1 LQPSINKLDSAEA
14 TSAGAQ
20 TARLTGYF
28 LLLVFFGLGASSVG
42 LQITFRVPQTASS
55 PGELYFWLGH
65 ALLLFPACLLIGYGF
80 GPSLGGAIQRAALA
94 VHGLTRRER
103 AMGVLALT
111 IFAVASARLG
121 HHFFL
126 LDFPVTDDEYAVD
139 FGGRILAS
147 GHVMARLALPPE
159 SLPDLFLY
167 SRNGAVGS
175 FDWIGGQAVAALGH
189 LTGAGSLVWALV
201 AAAPVPVLASLM
213 GRRLGPPWG
222 FAAAALFLAS
232 PMASVFS
239 MTTHAQLASR
249 ALLALVLLA
258 FSNADREGGLR
269 LWTLTG
275 GLLGLAVLCRPLEIV
290 FFSAPL
296 VAWVAIQSIRRVP
309 AYRAAIPGLVLGGA
323 VFAAILLWHS
333 YAMTGNP
340 LLPAR
345 FAVPGNRD
353 VTSPPLW
360 TRFGDNVAY
369 NVFMLAIWFLGP
381 LGLVL
386 VAAGVLTDRFTR
398 LLGACV
404 VADICLA
411 FFHDNP
417 GLHIVGPIHYSEC
430 AVPLTILATYGL
442 AAVLRGAR
450 RHHVD
455 ARMVSSAV
463 LVSLV
468 LGLGTFTLVHA
479 MALRDSAMIQ
489 RVIYAT
495 LERAARQA
503 GDPRAIVLGPMFS
516 AVVETIPAMRDVG
529 SWVKDWRRPRLDLS
543 DDVLFLRDVRGAE
556 DVLRRQFPDRRFFR
570 IQGDS
575 RSRFLMLAPL
585 AGGESIPLA
594 ALGTIVQEGA
604 RR

>member
-1 LQPSINKLDSAEA
+1 MNKLDSAEA
-14 TSAGAQ
+14 TATGAQ
-20 TARLTGYF
+20 TARFTGYL

-42 LQITFRVPQTASS
+42 LEITFRAPQTASS

-80 GPSLGGAIQRAALA
+80 GPSLGGAIQRVVRA
-94 VHGLTRRER
+94 VRDLSPRER
-103 AMGVLALT
+103 AMGILALT
-111 IFAVASARLG
+111 VFAVASASLG
-121 HHFFL
+121 RYFFL

-147 GHVMARLALPPE
+147 GHVMAHLPLPRE

-167 SRNGAVGS
+167 YRDGAVGS
-175 FDWIGGQAVAALGH
+175 FDWVGGQAVAALGH
-189 LTGAGSLVWALV
+189 LTGLGSLVWALV
-201 AAAPVPVLASLM
+201 AAAPVPALARLM
-213 GRRLGPPWG
+213 ERRLGPAWG

-249 ALLALVLLA
+249 ALVALVLLA
-258 FSNADREGGLR
+258 FSTADREGGLR
-269 LWTLTG
+269 FWTLTG

-290 FFSAPL
+290 FFFAPL
-296 VAWVAIQSIRRVP
+296 VVWVAIQSIRRVP
-309 AYRAAIPGLVLGGA
+309 AYRTAVPGLVLGGA
-323 VFAAILLWHS
+323 VFAVILLWHS

-345 FAVPGNRD
+345 FAVPGNHD
-353 VTSPPLW
+353 VTAAPLW

-442 AAVLRGAR
+442 AAVLRGAH

-455 ARMVSSAV
+455 SRMVLSAV
-463 LVSLV
+463 VVSLV
-468 LGLGTFTLVHA
+468 LGLGTFTLVHSL
-479 MALRDSAMIQ
+479 ALRRSAMIQ

-495 LERAARQA
+495 LEGAVRHS
-503 GDPRAIVLGPMFS
+503 GDPKAIVLGPSFA
-516 AVVETIPAMRDVG
+516 AVVETIPARRDLG
-529 SWVKDWRRPRLDLS
+529 SWVKEWRRPRLDLS
-543 DDVLFLRDVRGAE
+543 DDVLFLRDVRGVE
-556 DVLRRQFPDRRFFR
+556 DVVRGLFPDRRFFR
-570 IQGDS
+570 IQRDS
-575 RSRFLMLAPL
+575 RSPFLMLAPL
-585 AGGESIPLA
+585 AGGESIPLV
-594 ALGTIVQEGA
+594 ALGTIVEEGA
-604 RR
+604 R